1 MRRSDH
7 FLSQQLA
14 PADRTARKA
23 IRLNVADPKIR
34 EKLSI
39 SSRKTEDMRRVLEDL
54 QVTNHNLSRAR
65 VPTNRAGRSRAK
77 SMTNGW

>member
-34 EKLSI
+34 EKLST

-65 VPTNRAGRSRAK
+65 PDH
-77 SMTNGW
+77 